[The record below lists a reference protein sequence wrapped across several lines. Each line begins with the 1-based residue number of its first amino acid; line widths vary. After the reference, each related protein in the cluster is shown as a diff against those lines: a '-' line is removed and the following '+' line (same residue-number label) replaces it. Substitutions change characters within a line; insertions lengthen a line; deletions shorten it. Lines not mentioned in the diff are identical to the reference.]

1 MGHARR
7 AAANTTLLS
16 TRGEPMFNHAKPFS
30 GFSVND
36 LEKAR
41 KFYHDTLGLDVS
53 DAPMDQLEL
62 RIGGDTK
69 VFVYQKPN
77 HTPASFTILNFP
89 VDDVDDAVDEL
100 TERGVKFEVYKDGDL
115 KTDAKGIHREGGPK
129 IAWFKDPAGNYLSV
143 LEAD

>member
-1 MGHARR
+1 
-7 AAANTTLLS
+7 
-16 TRGEPMFNHAKPFS
+16 MFSHAKPFY

-36 LEKAR
+36 LEKAK
-41 KFYHDTLGLDVS
+41 KFYRDTLGLDVS

-62 RIGGDTK
+62 RIDDDTK

-89 VDDVDDAVDEL
+89 VVDVDHAVDEL
-100 TERGVKFEVYKDGDL
+100 TERGVKFEIYKDGDL

-143 LEAD
+143 LEAE